1 MAIREREKLLLSEAV
16 ALGISVAGVMLSMG
30 YPFFRFIT
38 YAGSKDD
45 RLAKL
50 DKKSNST
57 KSNRKKWFQLKH
69 TKVNHP
75 RYKHEEEYLA
85 TREWCEQ
92 QNMEDM
98 YVRSFDGLILHANYL
113 PAEKP
118 ERIILFSH
126 GYRGYCF
133 GSIAHM
139 AKYLHENHCSLLFI
153 DQRCCGESEGEY
165 ITFGAKEQYD
175 ILSWVQFI
183 HNKLQP
189 SKHNV
194 RELKSISSA
203 PEQVSELSGSKA
215 YIEDKLPVY
224 LLGQSMGASSVIMA
238 SAHEL
243 PAEVKGIIADCGF
256 HSMKQQLSYMA
267 KEWFHFHWI
276 GLLLLRVDFF
286 CRLFAGFKM
295 KEADTTAALK
305 ENKRPILFFHGED
318 DTYVSPDSTELNFE
332 LCQAH
337 AEKVIV
343 PGARHLCSSYEAPEL
358 YKKKLMEFFKEN
370 D

>member
-16 ALGISVAGVMLSMG
+16 ALGVSVAGVMLSMG

-98 YVRSFDGLILHANYL
+98 FVRSFDGLILHANYL
-113 PAEKP
+113 PAEDP
-118 ERIILFSH
+118 ERIVLLSH
-126 GYRGYCF
+126 GYRGTCF

-175 ILSWVQFI
+175 ILSWIQLI

-189 SKHNV
+189 AHQKTNDT
-194 RELKSISSA
+194 ELPVQK
-203 PEQVSELSGSKA
+203 
-215 YIEDKLPVY
+215 DNKLPIY
-224 LLGQSMGASSVIMA
+224 LLGQSMGASAVLMA

-243 PAEVKGIIADCGF
+243 PSEVKGIIADCGF
-256 HSMKQQLSYMA
+256 HSMKQQLSDMA
-267 KEWFHFHWI
+267 REWFHFHWI

-286 CRLFAGFKM
+286 CRLFAGFKI

-318 DTYVSPDSTELNFE
+318 DTYVSPVNTELNFE

-358 YKKKLMEFFKEN
+358 YKRKLMEFFREN